1 MRCNCGEEVELRP
14 TGIVGFSRY
23 KKVDTGDT
31 ILQWVLTSTPEG
43 AVNEPQYGYCSGTK
57 LRHNV
62 RGVMAEYRRNGVAVF
77 RARRGTSA

>member
-1 MRCNCGEEVELRP
+1 MKCSCGENVELRP
-14 TGIVGFSRY
+14 TGTVGFSRY
-23 KKVDTGDT
+23 KKVATGDT

-62 RGVMAEYRRNGVAVF
+62 RGVMAEYRRNGVVVF
-77 RARRGTSA
+77 RERRGR

>member
-1 MRCNCGEEVELRP
+1 MRCSCGEDVELRP
-14 TGIVGFSRY
+14 TGTVGFSRY
-23 KKVDTGDT
+23 KKVATGDT

>member
-14 TGIVGFSRY
+14 TGTVGFSRY
-23 KKVDTGDT
+23 KKVATGDT

>member
-23 KKVDTGDT
+23 KKVATGDT